1 MITELKEAM
10 ASGLGEV
17 SKRLMDL
24 DGKASEGF
32 ADVPHSSVRMRPCAR
47 ASTSCT
53 RRSRLPSSSL
63 PSSSTRLL
71 SPISRSSRA
80 SRPNSPS

>member
-47 ASTSCT
+47 A
-53 RRSRLPSSSL
+53 
-63 PSSSTRLL
+63 
-71 SPISRSSRA
+71 
-80 SRPNSPS
+80 

>member
-1 MITELKEAM
+1 VQELRDMITELKEAM

-47 ASTSCT
+47 A
-53 RRSRLPSSSL
+53 
-63 PSSSTRLL
+63 
-71 SPISRSSRA
+71 
-80 SRPNSPS
+80 